1 MLLTGTFV
9 RSIDEKMRLAIPKQ
23 LREALGSAAAGTL
36 YVTPHTD
43 GSLAIYTEDSLSNV
57 AAHLSAASPAGQD
70 VRDFSRLF
78 YARAQPAD
86 IDDQGRIRIP
96 AELKTLAGLDR
107 EAVLLGVQDHMELW
121 DKKHWEEYLST
132 RQQRFDQIAE
142 SAFTTGVQ
150 GNIRDGNSKR

>member
-23 LREALGSAAAGTL
+23 LREALGDAAAGTL
-36 YVTPHTD
+36 FVTPHTD
-43 GSLAIYTEDSLSNV
+43 GSLAIYTEDTLSQV

-78 YARAQPAD
+78 YARAQPVE

-96 AELKTLAGLDR
+96 AELNALAGLNR

-121 DKKHWEEYLST
+121 DKKHWEEYLAT
-132 RQQRFDQIAE
+132 RQARYDQIAE
-142 SAFTTGVQ
+142 AAFM
-150 GNIRDGNSKR
+150 SKRQGI

>member
-9 RSIDEKMRLAIPKQ
+9 RSIDEKLRLAIPKQ
-23 LREALGSAAAGTL
+23 LREALGDAVEGTL

-43 GSLAIYTEDSLSNV
+43 GSLAIYTEDSLSQV

-78 YARAQPAD
+78 YARAQPAE

-96 AELKTLAGLDR
+96 AELATLAGLQR

-121 DKKHWEEYLST
+121 DKQHWDDYLAK
-132 RQQRFDQIAE
+132 RQERFDQIAE
-142 SAFTTGVQ
+142 GAFTVRGQ
-150 GNIRDGNSKR
+150 NI

>member
-23 LREALGSAAAGTL
+23 LREALGNAAAGIL

-43 GSLAIYTEDSLSNV
+43 GSLAIYTEDSLSQM

-78 YARAQPAD
+78 YARAQPAEL
-86 IDDQGRIRIP
+86 DDQGRIRIP
-96 AELKTLAGLDR
+96 TELNALAGLGR
-107 EAVLLGVQDHMELW
+107 EAVLLGVQNHMELW
-121 DKKHWEEYLST
+121 DKNRWEEYLAK
-132 RQQRFDQIAE
+132 RQPRFDQIAE
-142 SAFTTGVQ
+142 AAFTIGGQ
-150 GNIRDGNSKR
+150 GA

>member
-1 MLLTGTFV
+1 MELRKADMLLTGTFV

-23 LREALGSAAAGTL
+23 LREALGDAAAGTL
-36 YVTPHTD
+36 FVTPHTD
-43 GSLAIYTEDSLSNV
+43 GSLAIYTEDMLSQV

-78 YARAQPAD
+78 YARAQPVE

-96 AELKTLAGLDR
+96 AELNALAGLGR

-121 DKKHWEEYLST
+121 DKKHWDEYLAT
-132 RQQRFDQIAE
+132 RQARYDQIAE
-142 SAFTTGVQ
+142 AAFMTKGQ
-150 GNIRDGNSKR
+150 GI

>member
-23 LREALGSAAAGTL
+23 LREALGSAADETL

-43 GSLAIYTEDSLSNV
+43 GSLAIYTEKSLSQV

-78 YARAQPAD
+78 YARAHPVE

-96 AELKTLAGLDR
+96 AELINLAGVGR

-121 DKKHWEEYLST
+121 DKGRWDEYLAK
-132 RQQRFDQIAE
+132 RQERFDQIAE
-142 SAFTTGVQ
+142 GAFTPRGQ
-150 GNIRDGNSKR
+150 NS